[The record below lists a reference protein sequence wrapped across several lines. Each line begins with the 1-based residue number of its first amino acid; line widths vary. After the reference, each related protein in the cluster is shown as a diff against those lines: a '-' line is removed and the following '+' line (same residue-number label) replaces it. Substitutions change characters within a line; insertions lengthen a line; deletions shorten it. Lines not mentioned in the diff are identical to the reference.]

1 MKKGII
7 VFLISAGILA
17 AAAAFYFY
25 QTKLAKFTVE
35 KILPEGAVGY
45 LHVLDIEKR
54 WEDFRTTRLWQNIK
68 AIDVPLLMEKSHF
81 TPQQIDQYHKI
92 REWLSDPV
100 LYSLFMKFFGQEV
113 ALGFYPVN
121 PGPSQ
126 PSQPQDLVSGL
137 IVVTRLKQEAE
148 ILELVSHLLRPLA
161 VHVQTKTQDYKNH
174 KITTIPL
181 ANGMPILAYTKIRNF
196 LILSLGEKGVRGCI
210 DVFTKAKRS
219 LAEDPLFGEAR
230 SQFLDSAQTL
240 GYANVE
246 FLFSHVLKNMMA
258 LSLPEGSAQTQ
269 EKFSEQMDEAF
280 QQMAGFKAW
289 VYSSSGLPAGKAGDG
304 SLIKGKFA
312 ILYDKERLDPRLKTM
327 YSCPPVENKTLGF
340 IPHQVIGYQWNNCT
354 DLKSQWEY
362 LKEGLQEEAAQSSRE
377 KRQAP
382 SSAETIATIESAWK
396 LSIEKDILPALGD
409 EWGGYWSGLDLTGV
423 FPLPKLLFFIKIND
437 LSAAEKVMTT
447 LTQNQYLLL
456 QNESYKNV
464 AIQYV
469 VLPLGVDWQPG
480 YCFLNGYLLLATS
493 LKELKDAIDTAN
505 DSSLSL
511 AVDEGFK
518 KVDRGL
524 TDKNNSVLFLR
535 LDEVLRQGRAIVD
548 WALDQMKAKAARDQ
562 AFKQG
567 IEERLAT
574 LKQDLA
580 KQELELKGLKSYF
593 QRANEQLPTAL
604 QTEGQ
609 DTTKI
614 WEEINSLQNQ
624 IKEHE
629 KGIAVLK
636 GDQSRLEETLAS
648 FKEDKTDPELVQLY
662 VDKVLFPIL
671 EGLEP
676 YKALGSRVVF
686 GDKALDSTS
695 FIKVEK

>member
-1 MKKGII
+1 M
-7 VFLISAGILA
+7 
-17 AAAAFYFY
+17 
-25 QTKLAKFTVE
+25 
-35 KILPEGAVGY
+35 
-45 LHVLDIEKR
+45 
-54 WEDFRTTRLWQNIK
+54 
-68 AIDVPLLMEKSHF
+68 
-81 TPQQIDQYHKI
+81 
-92 REWLSDPV
+92 
-100 LYSLFMKFFGQEV
+100 
-113 ALGFYPVN
+113 
-121 PGPSQ
+121 
-126 PSQPQDLVSGL
+126 
-137 IVVTRLKQEAE
+137 
-148 ILELVSHLLRPLA
+148 
-161 VHVQTKTQDYKNH
+161 
-174 KITTIPL
+174 
-181 ANGMPILAYTKIRNF
+181 
-196 LILSLGEKGVRGCI
+196 
-210 DVFTKAKRS
+210 
-219 LAEDPLFGEAR
+219 
-230 SQFLDSAQTL
+230 
-240 GYANVE
+240 
-246 FLFSHVLKNMMA
+246 
-258 LSLPEGSAQTQ
+258 
-269 EKFSEQMDEAF
+269 
-280 QQMAGFKAW
+280 
-289 VYSSSGLPAGKAGDG
+289 
-304 SLIKGKFA
+304 
-312 ILYDKERLDPRLKTM
+312 
-327 YSCPPVENKTLGF
+327 
-340 IPHQVIGYQWNNCT
+340 
-354 DLKSQWEY
+354 
-362 LKEGLQEEAAQSSRE
+362 
-377 KRQAP
+377 
-382 SSAETIATIESAWK
+382 
-396 LSIEKDILPALGD
+396 
-409 EWGGYWSGLDLTGV
+409 
-423 FPLPKLLFFIKIND
+423 
-437 LSAAEKVMTT
+437 
-447 LTQNQYLLL
+447 LL

-567 IEERLAT
+567 IDGRLAA

-580 KQELELKGLKSYF
+580 KQELELEGLKSYF